1 MPSVTVY
8 NTAKEEVG
16 SVDLS
21 DAVFGVE
28 VKEHLF
34 WTVVRYQLAKRR
46 QGTHK
51 VKNRAE
57 VSGGGKKPFK
67 QKGTGRARAG
77 TTRAVHW
84 RGGGRAFGPTP
95 RDHGH
100 KINKKVRR
108 SALKSALSRRVEE
121 GGLTVFD
128 AFDLPGIKTKDFVN
142 VMTSFGFDD
151 LLLVL
156 PAKDDNVCLSARNV
170 PGVTVLPVEGLN
182 VYDILRHKNVAVTTA
197 AVDGIVARLGS

>member
-8 NTAKEEVG
+8 NTAREEVG
-16 SVDLS
+16 SLDLS
-21 DAVFGVE
+21 DAVFGAE

-46 QGTHK
+46 RGTHK

-57 VSGGGKKPFK
+57 VAGGGKKPFK

-100 KINKKVRR
+100 KVNKKVRR
-108 SALKSALSRRVEE
+108 AALKSALSRRTEE
-121 GGLTVFD
+121 GALTVFD
-128 AFDLPGIKTKDFVN
+128 AFTLPEIKTKNFVN
-142 VMTSFGFDD
+142 VMSTFGFDD

-156 PAKDDNVCLSARNV
+156 PAQDDTVSKSARNV

-182 VYDILRHKNVAVTTA
+182 VYDILRHKNVAVTRD

>member
-1 MPSVTVY
+1 MPSVTIF

-16 SVDLS
+16 TLDLAES
-21 DAVFGVE
+21 IFGVE

-57 VSGGGKKPFK
+57 VSGGGKKPFR

-100 KINKKVRR
+100 KVNKKVRR
-108 SALKSALSRRVEE
+108 SALKSALSRRTEE
-121 GGLTVFD
+121 GSLTVFD
-128 AFDLPGIKTKDFVN
+128 AFELKEVKTKGFVQ
-142 VMTSFGFDD
+142 VMATFGFED

-156 PAKDDNVCLSARNV
+156 PTKDENVCLSARNL
-170 PGVTVLPVEGLN
+170 PGVTVIPVEGLN
-182 VYDILRHKNVAVTTA
+182 VYDILRHKNVALTTA
-197 AVDGIVARLGS
+197 AVDGIVSRLGG